1 MHKQLLGPISPLFVK
16 VQRTSVKTGDGSFSV
31 PVKFTSMSGGSQWR
45 DSEKPLCGPLTG
57 PRTCCQDVRE
67 VSANVK
73 VNSPKLFLL
82 RKATLGLLGENPA
95 VVTKYT
101 V

>member
-1 MHKQLLGPISPLFVK
+1 MWTADRPEDLMPG
-16 VQRTSVKTGDGSFSV
+16 
-31 PVKFTSMSGGSQWR
+31 
-45 DSEKPLCGPLTG
+45 
-57 PRTCCQDVRE
+57 QDVRE
-67 VSANVK
+67 VLANVK

-82 RKATLGLLGENPA
+82 RKAALGLLGENPA